1 MKHTTLHKAFP
12 IVAAAIG
19 ERFGI
24 QVAVGGDQAY
34 TDGKMIQLPAYN
46 GNDPNYHTVA
56 WGLLAHEAAHIRYS
70 DFTLDYGPSVLR
82 SRLAGAIEDIRI
94 EEALAREFPG
104 TRLTISCVV
113 DYMIDQGKFRAY
125 SKEDHPANV
134 LYGYVL
140 KRLRVQV
147 LGQVALQPLL
157 TQNEQILKSL
167 FPPQVLQGLNRL
179 LSTVPNGLV
188 SEQDSMDLTDRI
200 LAMLN
205 ENKPS
210 ESMPQPTVKPDETG
224 KVSGETASE
233 EKSEEVQPQEDA
245 ATEGDL
251 TKGHIDTASGEL
263 TEVEANPNSHT
274 VHRSDTGCDSKSG
287 IEKLEQTYGNL
298 LDALSTAEAS
308 DIDQDV
314 FETLKAALALP
325 DQSMSTQ
332 LMPVAC
338 EPPLNEV
345 AGLKLLNRVT
355 SESRKLRA
363 TLQGLVQS
371 ERLRHSRSTAHGTR
385 LNTHRLARVGL
396 GETRLFLKP
405 ELKTAPN
412 TAIHLLLDRSYS
424 MNAKLLDPQ
433 GQTSGTRLAVTLSAS
448 LALALAL
455 EGVPGVNP
463 GITAFPGQEAD
474 SVYRILD
481 YGQRVTSRASAFT
494 LTASGGT
501 PMTEAIWFGAAALLR
516 CREPRKVLLVLTDG
530 QPDELA
536 STLDILQRCRES
548 GIETVGIGLGLEVSH
563 LFPKALRIHALTE
576 LRTQLFELS
585 KTLLLAK

>member
-1 MKHTTLHKAFP
+1 
-12 IVAAAIG
+12 
-19 ERFGI
+19 
-24 QVAVGGDQAY
+24 
-34 TDGKMIQLPAYN
+34 
-46 GNDPNYHTVA
+46 
-56 WGLLAHEAAHIRYS
+56 
-70 DFTLDYGPSVLR
+70 
-82 SRLAGAIEDIRI
+82 
-94 EEALAREFPG
+94 
-104 TRLTISCVV
+104 
-113 DYMIDQGKFRAY
+113 
-125 SKEDHPANV
+125 
-134 LYGYVL
+134 
-140 KRLRVQV
+140 
-147 LGQVALQPLL
+147 
-157 TQNEQILKSL
+157 
-167 FPPQVLQGLNRL
+167 
-179 LSTVPNGLV
+179 
-188 SEQDSMDLTDRI
+188 
-200 LAMLN
+200 
-205 ENKPS
+205 
-210 ESMPQPTVKPDETG
+210 
-224 KVSGETASE
+224 
-233 EKSEEVQPQEDA
+233 
-245 ATEGDL
+245 
-251 TKGHIDTASGEL
+251 
-263 TEVEANPNSHT
+263 
-274 VHRSDTGCDSKSG
+274 
-287 IEKLEQTYGNL
+287 L

-314 FETLKAALALP
+314 FETLKDALALT

-385 LNTHRLARVGL
+385 LDSHRLARVGL
-396 GETRLFLKP
+396 GETKLFLKS

>member
-24 QVAVGGDQAY
+24 QVAIGGDQAY

-70 DFTLDYGPSVLR
+70 DFTLDYGTSELR
-82 SRLAGAIEDIRI
+82 RRLAGAIEDVRI
-94 EEALAREFPG
+94 EDALANEFPG
-104 TRLTISCVV
+104 TRLTLRSVV
-113 DYMIDQGKFRAY
+113 NYMIDQGKFRSY
-125 SKEDHPANV
+125 TTTDHPANV

-147 LGQVALQPLL
+147 LGQIALQPLL
-157 TQNEQILKSL
+157 TQNEQVLKSL
-167 FPPQVLQGLNRL
+167 FPPQVMQELNRL

-188 SEQDSMDLTDRI
+188 SEQDSMDLADRI
-200 LAMLN
+200 FTMLN
-205 ENKPS
+205 EAELPS
-210 ESMPQPTVKPDETG
+210 NDSPQPTVSP
-224 KVSGETASE
+224 
-233 EKSEEVQPQEDA
+233 
-245 ATEGDL
+245 TE
-251 TKGHIDTASGEL
+251 
-263 TEVEANPNSHT
+263 TEVETEETADKEAEGDSDSNNQTVSESH
-274 VHRSDTGCDSKSG
+274 VDTDPESKPD
-287 IEKLEQTYGNL
+287 IEIPKQTYAEL
-298 LDALSTAEAS
+298 LNALSTVDAA

-314 FETLKAALALP
+314 FENLKEALALP

-332 LMPVAC
+332 LMPVGC

-385 LNTHRLARVGL
+385 LDTHRLARVGL
-396 GETRLFLKP
+396 GETRLFLKA

-424 MNAKLLDPQ
+424 MNANLLDPN
-433 GQTSGTRLAVTLSAS
+433 GKISGTRLSMTLSAS
-448 LALALAL
+448 VALALAL
-455 EGVPGVNP
+455 EGVPGVNV
-463 GITAFPGQEAD
+463 GMTAFPGEAVD
-474 SVYRILD
+474 SVYRLLNH
-481 YGQRVTSRASAFT
+481 GQRITSRASAFT
-494 LTASGGT
+494 LRASGGT

-563 LFPKALRIHALTE
+563 LFPKSVRIHALTE

-585 KTLLLAK
+585 KTLLLAT

>member
-24 QVAVGGDQAY
+24 QVAIGGDQAY

-70 DFTLDYGPSVLR
+70 DFTLDYGTSELR
-82 SRLAGAIEDIRI
+82 RRLAGAIEDVRI
-94 EEALAREFPG
+94 EDALANEFPG
-104 TRLTISCVV
+104 TRLTLRSVV
-113 DYMIDQGKFRAY
+113 NYMIDQGKFRSY
-125 SKEDHPANV
+125 TTTDHPANV

-147 LGQVALQPLL
+147 LGQIALQPLL
-157 TQNEQILKSL
+157 TQNEQVLKSL
-167 FPPQVLQGLNRL
+167 FPPQVMQELNRL

-188 SEQDSMDLTDRI
+188 SEQDSMDLADRI
-200 LAMLN
+200 FTMLN
-205 ENKPS
+205 EAELPS
-210 ESMPQPTVKPDETG
+210 NDSPQPTVSP
-224 KVSGETASE
+224 
-233 EKSEEVQPQEDA
+233 
-245 ATEGDL
+245 TE
-251 TKGHIDTASGEL
+251 
-263 TEVEANPNSHT
+263 TEVETEETADKEAEGDSDSNNQTVSESH
-274 VHRSDTGCDSKSG
+274 VDTDPESKPD
-287 IEKLEQTYGNL
+287 IEIPKQTYAEL
-298 LDALSTAEAS
+298 LNALSTVDAA

-314 FETLKAALALP
+314 FENLKEALALP

-332 LMPVAC
+332 LMPVGC

-385 LNTHRLARVGL
+385 LDTHRLARVGL

-424 MNAKLLDPQ
+424 MNANLLDPN
-433 GQTSGTRLAVTLSAS
+433 GKISGTRLSMTLSAS
-448 LALALAL
+448 VALALAL
-455 EGVPGVNP
+455 EGVPGVNV
-463 GITAFPGQEAD
+463 GMTAFPGEAVD
-474 SVYRILD
+474 SVYRLLNH
-481 YGQRVTSRASAFT
+481 GQRVTSRASAFT
-494 LTASGGT
+494 LRASGGT

-563 LFPKALRIHALTE
+563 LFPKSVRIHALTE

-585 KTLLLAK
+585 KTLLLAT

>member
-24 QVAVGGDQAY
+24 QVAIGGDQAY

-70 DFTLDYGPSVLR
+70 DFTLDYGTSELR
-82 SRLAGAIEDIRI
+82 RRLAGAIEDVRI
-94 EEALAREFPG
+94 EDALANEFPG
-104 TRLTISCVV
+104 TRLTLRSVV
-113 DYMIDQGKFRAY
+113 NYMIDQGKFRSY
-125 SKEDHPANV
+125 TTTDHPANV

-147 LGQVALQPLL
+147 LGQIALQPLL
-157 TQNEQILKSL
+157 TQNEQVLKSL
-167 FPPQVLQGLNRL
+167 FPPQVMQELNRL

-188 SEQDSMDLTDRI
+188 SEQDSMDLADRI
-200 LAMLN
+200 FTMLN
-205 ENKPS
+205 EAELPS
-210 ESMPQPTVKPDETG
+210 NDSPQPTVSP
-224 KVSGETASE
+224 
-233 EKSEEVQPQEDA
+233 
-245 ATEGDL
+245 TE
-251 TKGHIDTASGEL
+251 
-263 TEVEANPNSHT
+263 TEVETEETADKEAEGDSDSNNQTVSESH
-274 VHRSDTGCDSKSG
+274 VDTDPESKPD
-287 IEKLEQTYGNL
+287 IEIPKQIYTDL
-298 LDALSTAEAS
+298 LDALSTADAA

-314 FETLKAALALP
+314 FENLKEALALP

-332 LMPVAC
+332 LMPVGC

-385 LNTHRLARVGL
+385 LDTHRLARVGL
-396 GETRLFLKP
+396 GEPRLFLKP

-424 MNAKLLDPQ
+424 MNANLLDPN
-433 GQTSGTRLAVTLSAS
+433 GKISGTRLSMTLSAS
-448 LALALAL
+448 VALALAL
-455 EGVPGVNP
+455 EGVPGVNV
-463 GITAFPGQEAD
+463 GMTAFPGEAVD
-474 SVYRILD
+474 SVYRLLNH
-481 YGQRVTSRASAFT
+481 GQRVTSRASAFT
-494 LTASGGT
+494 LRASGGT

-536 STLDILQRCRES
+536 STLDILERCRES

-563 LFPKALRIHALTE
+563 LFPKSVRIHALTE

-585 KTLLLAK
+585 KTLLLAT

>member
-24 QVAVGGDQAY
+24 QVAIGGDQAY

-70 DFTLDYGPSVLR
+70 DFTLDYGTSELR
-82 SRLAGAIEDIRI
+82 RRLAGAIEDVRI
-94 EEALAREFPG
+94 EDALANEFPG
-104 TRLTISCVV
+104 TRLTLRSVV
-113 DYMIDQGKFRAY
+113 NYMIDQGKFRSY
-125 SKEDHPANV
+125 TTTDHPANV

-147 LGQVALQPLL
+147 LGQIALQPLL
-157 TQNEQILKSL
+157 TQNEQVLKSL
-167 FPPQVLQGLNRL
+167 FPPQVMQELNRL

-188 SEQDSMDLTDRI
+188 SEQDSMDLADRI

-205 ENKPS
+205 EAELPS
-210 ESMPQPTVKPDETG
+210 NDSPQPTVSP
-224 KVSGETASE
+224 
-233 EKSEEVQPQEDA
+233 
-245 ATEGDL
+245 TE
-251 TKGHIDTASGEL
+251 
-263 TEVEANPNSHT
+263 TEVETEETADKEAEGDSDSNNQTVSESH
-274 VHRSDTGCDSKSG
+274 VDTDPESKPD
-287 IEKLEQTYGNL
+287 IEIPKQTYAEL
-298 LDALSTAEAS
+298 LNALSTVDAA

-314 FETLKAALALP
+314 FENLKEALALP

-332 LMPVAC
+332 LMPVGC

-385 LNTHRLARVGL
+385 LDTHRLARVGL

-424 MNAKLLDPQ
+424 MNANLLDPN
-433 GQTSGTRLAVTLSAS
+433 GKISGTRLSMTLSAS
-448 LALALAL
+448 VALALAL
-455 EGVPGVNP
+455 EGVPGVNV
-463 GITAFPGQEAD
+463 GMTAFPGEAVD
-474 SVYRILD
+474 SVYRLLNH
-481 YGQRVTSRASAFT
+481 GQRITSRASAFT
-494 LTASGGT
+494 LRASGGT

-563 LFPKALRIHALTE
+563 LFPKSVRIHALTE

-585 KTLLLAK
+585 KTLLLAT

>member
-24 QVAVGGDQAY
+24 QVAIGGDQAY

-70 DFTLDYGPSVLR
+70 DFTLDYGTSELR
-82 SRLAGAIEDIRI
+82 RRLAGAIEDVRI
-94 EEALAREFPG
+94 EDALANEFPG
-104 TRLTISCVV
+104 TRLTLRSVV
-113 DYMIDQGKFRAY
+113 NYMIDQGKFRSY
-125 SKEDHPANV
+125 TTTDHPANV

-147 LGQVALQPLL
+147 LGQIALQPLL
-157 TQNEQILKSL
+157 TQNEQVLKSL
-167 FPPQVLQGLNRL
+167 FPPQVMQELNRL

-188 SEQDSMDLTDRI
+188 SEQDSMDLADRI
-200 LAMLN
+200 FTMLN
-205 ENKPS
+205 EAELPS
-210 ESMPQPTVKPDETG
+210 NDSPQPTVSP
-224 KVSGETASE
+224 
-233 EKSEEVQPQEDA
+233 
-245 ATEGDL
+245 TE
-251 TKGHIDTASGEL
+251 
-263 TEVEANPNSHT
+263 TEVETEETADKEAEGDSDSNNQTVSESH
-274 VHRSDTGCDSKSG
+274 VDTDPESKPD
-287 IEKLEQTYGNL
+287 IEIPKQTYAEL
-298 LDALSTAEAS
+298 LNALSTVDAA

-314 FETLKAALALP
+314 FENLKEALALP

-332 LMPVAC
+332 LMPVGC

-385 LNTHRLARVGL
+385 LDTHRLARVGL

-424 MNAKLLDPQ
+424 MNANLLDPN
-433 GQTSGTRLAVTLSAS
+433 GKISGTRLSMTLSAS
-448 LALALAL
+448 VALALAL
-455 EGVPGVNP
+455 EGVPGVNV
-463 GITAFPGQEAD
+463 GMTAFPGEAVD
-474 SVYRILD
+474 SVYRLLNH
-481 YGQRVTSRASAFT
+481 GQRVTSRASAFT
-494 LTASGGT
+494 LRASGGT
-501 PMTEAIWFGAAALLR
+501 PMTEAIWFGAAALLH

-563 LFPKALRIHALTE
+563 LFPKSVRIHALTE

-585 KTLLLAK
+585 KTLLLAT